1 MTKSSKREAV
11 LETAERL
18 FEKQGYLATGINQIT
33 RDAEVAP
40 MTLYNNF
47 KNKDALIL
55 AVLEDSAKRNLR
67 DLCQQI
73 EAAGSVPCRRT
84 LTIFDSFDEWVDAHI
99 EKKQA
104 FVGCNFVRAALEFPD
119 PDHPAHA
126 TAAGYKRAIVQLF
139 EDDLR
144 EMDHPQPQTIALDLH
159 LLLEGAVIQA
169 QLLSI
174 SGCVK
179 RAKSVAM
186 ILLERAPIR

>member
-1 MTKSSKREAV
+1 MKKSSKRRIV
-11 LETAERL
+11 LETAEKL

-55 AVLEDSAKRNLR
+55 AVLEDSAERNLE
-67 DLCQQI
+67 DLHLQI
-73 EAAGSVPCRRT
+73 ETAEPGPHRRI
-84 LTIFDSFDEWVDAHI
+84 LTIFDSFDEWVDDHI
-99 EKKQA
+99 EQKQR

-119 PDHPAHA
+119 PDHPAHD
-126 TAAGYKRAIVQLF
+126 AAARYKRALIKLF

-144 EMDHPQPQTIALDLH
+144 EMGYRQPQTLALDLH

-169 QLLSI
+169 QLLSVT
-174 SGCVK
+174 GCVK
-179 RAKSVAM
+179 RARAM
-186 ILLERAPIR
+186 AATLLESGPD

>member
-1 MTKSSKREAV
+1 MTKSSKRGAV

-55 AVLEDSAKRNLR
+55 AVLQDSAERNLQ
-67 DLCQQI
+67 DLHRQI
-73 EAAGSVPCRRT
+73 ETADPGPHRRT
-84 LTIFDSFDEWVDAHI
+84 LAIFDSFDEWVDDHI
-99 EKKQA
+99 EQRQG

-126 TAAGYKRAIVQLF
+126 AAARYKRALIQLF

-144 EMDHPQPQTIALDLH
+144 ETDCPHPQSRALDLH

-174 SGCVK
+174 TGCVK
-179 RAKSVAM
+179 RAKSMARA
-186 ILLERAPIR
+186 LLEPGRE